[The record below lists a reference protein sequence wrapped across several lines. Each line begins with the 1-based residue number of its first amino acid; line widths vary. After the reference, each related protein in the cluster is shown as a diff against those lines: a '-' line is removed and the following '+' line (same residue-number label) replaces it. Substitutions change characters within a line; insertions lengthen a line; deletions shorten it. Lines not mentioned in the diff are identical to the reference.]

1 MMCALVAA
9 GHNPVMPRSHMCV
22 DCRVDPSGST
32 IVMGEVA
39 SFLFRT
45 GAPSTMKWLVAPE
58 SLMAEVG
65 SRRDGRGTGSVE
77 SAVCVVGGKTS
88 VSSPESSSKPDRR
101 AK

>member
-1 MMCALVAA
+1 MCAVVAA
-9 GHNPVMPRSHMCV
+9 GRKPGISRLHVCV
-22 DCRVDPSGST
+22 DCRVDPSGSM

-77 SAVCVVGGKTS
+77 SAVCVGGGKTS